1 MRDRYEMLVQGREQL
16 QKDRETSKI
25 NELENEVVQLKQT
38 IAKREIEIKE
48 VVKTLKKFSDDKKLL
63 EQENALLIR

>member
-1 MRDRYEMLVQGREQL
+1 MLVQGREQL

-25 NELENEVVQLKQT
+25 NELENEVAQLKQT

-63 EQENALLIR
+63 EQEIALLIR

>member
-25 NELENEVVQLKQT
+25 NELENEVAQLKQT

-63 EQENALLIR
+63 E